1 MLVYVFQ
8 LLPSH
13 SKNRHTLIPKT
24 VLGLTD
30 PLTFSIFTPPA
41 TAMVC
46 ALKEWLNTDEA
57 YKLSQY
63 WIDQLKSL
71 GTSSGLLNDFC
82 QKIDEFQRE
91 QCQDWD
97 DLTSPL
103 VETNKQIRRSR
114 F

>member
-8 LLPSH
+8 LLPSY
-13 SKNRHTLIPKT
+13 SKNRHTLILKT

-57 YKLSQY
+57 YKLL
-63 WIDQLKSL
+63 I
-71 GTSSGLLNDFC
+71 LNEFVFG
-82 QKIDEFQRE
+82 KIGEVDELRE
-91 QCQDWD
+91 KVLWKTAKPERHQ
-97 DLTSPL
+97 
-103 VETNKQIRRSR
+103 ETKLFVYRC
-114 F
+114 